1 MEEEEDTNHMDQLN
15 NEINQLVTELGLLP
29 HPEGGFYKETYRSE
43 EKLENINRSLVT
55 SIYFLLTSENVSRF
69 HRIKSDE
76 HWFFHAGSPLIVHTL
91 GENGHEQTLVGLN
104 LSKGE
109 TPHFVVPKNTIF
121 GSSVL
126 HENSFSLVSCVVAPG
141 FDFADFELFDRD
153 YLLKEFPNHS
163 EIIHQLT

>member
-15 NEINQLVTELGLLP
+15 NEINQLVAELGLLP

-43 EKLENINRSLVT
+43 EKLENIDRSLVT

-91 GENGHEQTLVGLN
+91 SEKGHKKTLVGLN

-121 GSSVL
+121 GSSVF

-153 YLLKEFPNHS
+153 FLLKEFPDHS

>member
-1 MEEEEDTNHMDQLN
+1 MEEEDTNHMDQLN
-15 NEINQLVTELGLLP
+15 NEIEQLVTELRLLP
-29 HPEGGFYKETYRSE
+29 HPDGGFYKETYRSSD
-43 EKLENINRSLVT
+43 KLEALDRHLVT

-76 HWFFHAGSPLIVHTL
+76 HWFFHAGSALIVHTL
-91 GENGHEQTLVGLN
+91 SENGHQKTLVGLD

-121 GSSVL
+121 GSSVSVK
-126 HENSFSLVSCVVAPG
+126 NSYSLVSCVVAPG
-141 FDFADFELFDRD
+141 FDFADFELFERD

>member
-1 MEEEEDTNHMDQLN
+1 MEEADTNHMDLLN
-15 NEINQLVTELGLLP
+15 KKVQEIVSELNLLP
-29 HPEGGFYKETYRSE
+29 HPEGGFYKETYRSD
-43 EKLENINRSLVT
+43 EKLENIDRSLVT

-91 GENGHEQTLVGLN
+91 SENGHQKTLVGLD

-121 GSSVL
+121 GSSVSV
-126 HENSFSLVSCVVAPG
+126 ENSYSLVSCVVAPG
-141 FDFADFELFDRD
+141 FDFADFELFERD
-153 YLLKEFPNHS
+153 YLLKEHPEHIS
-163 EIIHQLT
+163 IIHQLT

>member
-1 MEEEEDTNHMDQLN
+1 MVQFFKMVQLN
-15 NEINQLVTELGLLP
+15 NKIEFLIQELNLIP
-29 HPEGGFYKETYRSE
+29 HPEGGFYRETYRSE
-43 EKLENINRSLVT
+43 EVLKDVKRNLVT
-55 SIYFLLTSENVSRF
+55 TIYFLLRSEDISHF

-91 GENGHEQTLVGLN
+91 NENGHKQTLIGLN

-121 GSSVL
+121 GSSVSVK
-126 HENSFSLVSCVVAPG
+126 NSYSLVSCVVAPG
-141 FDFADFELFDRD
+141 FDFADFELFERD

>member
-1 MEEEEDTNHMDQLN
+1 MDQLN
-15 NEINQLVTELGLLP
+15 NEINQLVFELGLLP

-91 GENGHEQTLVGLN
+91 DATGHN
-104 LSKGE
+104 W
-109 TPHFVVPKNTIF
+109 N
-121 GSSVL
+121 
-126 HENSFSLVSCVVAPG
+126 
-141 FDFADFELFDRD
+141 
-153 YLLKEFPNHS
+153 
-163 EIIHQLT
+163 